1 MRRPL
6 LGFVAVLASLLP
18 AHALTGWGGDVN
30 TGDGGPLVESVRAE
44 LAAIVK
50 APEAERGKLIAAF
63 LAKTGVE
70 KIEAVK
76 RFRNP
81 ELKAL
86 FRELL
91 RNADWKMKHRALHV
105 LEHYGDATAIPEAW
119 ALLEDTEARLREKA
133 AIFLIKTWDA
143 AAGKG
148 VGGGK
153 PADALKALL
162 DAEGDEHVRAC
173 LAALQLRIAG
183 KLAPDKVSTEVVR
196 KLDDGLML
204 TPFLDG
210 MDKVKSA
217 APDYVAKPNARQG
230 GASASTL
237 PVAARWVWPLGGW
250 GNEVVNGSLQPFAN
264 LRQNGTV
271 HHTGQDVGCCFDGA
285 GYYAIAD
292 GIVKL
297 VHTGS
302 DMGTLLVVEHNAGDA
317 PECAVYMH
325 GGDTV
330 FVKAGD
336 KVACGQL
343 IATMG
348 LSYSIENGGHF
359 AHLHFGLYPGAF
371 SLTHNY
377 GYKPVSA
384 GLADWHDPS
393 KWLAERIAATKPLV
407 DGVAGEDYGK
417 AWAGA
422 KDKNPELAKRIE
434 DAVGE
439 AQKRAEARRDAG
451 YPTDAL
457 ARLKKWTAAF
467 KGVPGAEKL
476 GAAAK
481 AWEADA
487 AFKKAVTGEKDIAAL
502 EGQLAAKKPA
512 AEEAAKAWE
521 ALRKKYEGT
530 CLEGRLKVKAE
541 GK

>member
-1 MRRPL
+1 MRMRIVL
-6 LGFVAVLASLLP
+6 AVLAAALP
-18 AHALTGWGGDVN
+18 ARALTGWGADVN
-30 TGDGGPLVESVRAE
+30 TGDGGPLVESVRGD

-50 APEAERGKLIAAF
+50 ASEADRPGLIKAYAEKKAPAA
-63 LAKTGVE
+63 
-70 KIEAVK
+70 IEAVK

-91 RNADWKMKHRALHV
+91 KNPDWKIRHRALHA
-105 LEHYGDATAIPEAW
+105 LEYYGDVTAIPEAW
-119 ALLEDTEARLREKA
+119 ALLEDKEARLREKA

-143 AAGKG
+143 GAAKG

-153 PADALKALL
+153 PADALKVLQ
-162 DAEGDEHVRAC
+162 DKEEDEEVRAC
-173 LAALQLRIAG
+173 FAALQLRISG
-183 KLAPDKVSTEVVR
+183 KLAPDKVSTEYVR

-217 APDYVAKPNARQG
+217 APDYAAKPNARQG

-237 PVAARWVWPLGGW
+237 PAAARWVWPLLNW
-250 GNEVVNGSLQPFAN
+250 GKEEVNGSLQPFAN

-271 HHTGQDVGCCFDGA
+271 YHTGQDVGCCFDGA
-285 GYYAIAD
+285 GYYAVAD

-302 DMGTLLVVEHNAGDA
+302 DMGTLIVVEHNAGDA
-317 PECAVYMH
+317 VECALYMH

-330 FVKAGD
+330 FVKTGD
-336 KVACGQL
+336 KVTCGQL
-343 IATMG
+343 IGTMG

-377 GYKPVSA
+377 GYKQVSA
-384 GLADWHDPS
+384 GLADWHDPA

-417 AWAGA
+417 AYAGA
-422 KDKNPELAKRIE
+422 KDRNAELAKRIE
-434 DAVGE
+434 DAVPE
-439 AQKRAEARRDAG
+439 ALKRCEARRDAG
-451 YPTDAL
+451 YPADAL
-457 ARLKKWTAAF
+457 AKLKKWAAAF
-467 KGVPGAEKL
+467 KSVPGQDKL
-476 GAAAK
+476 DAAAK
-481 AWEADA
+481 DWEKDA
-487 AFKKAVTGEKDIAAL
+487 SFKKALAGEKDIAAL
-502 EGQLAAKKPA
+502 EAQLAAKKA
-512 AEEAAKAWE
+512 TAEEAATAWA
-521 ALRKKYEGT
+521 ALQKKYEGT
-530 CLEGRLKVKAE
+530 CLDGRLKEKAA